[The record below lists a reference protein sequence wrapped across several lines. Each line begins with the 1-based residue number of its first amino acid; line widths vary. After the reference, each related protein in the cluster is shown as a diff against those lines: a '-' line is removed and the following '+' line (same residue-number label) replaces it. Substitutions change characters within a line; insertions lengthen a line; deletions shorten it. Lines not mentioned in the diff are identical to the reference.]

1 MSALQSSVGTIKETP
16 ANGTPLFRRR
26 KFWIAASLSVL
37 ALLFVVLGGT
47 SWYYAGEIHSGAFA
61 VEHNEPTFKLEIID
75 ISDSS
80 ITLIKAEGNP
90 RLDDPGTLGLLGQDG
105 DYGRVGEILN
115 ETDEQIVRFYEPFD
129 GVLAVG
135 DRVKYERS
143 AFPDDPMRAYNLEF
157 TEVPVSTPLGDMPA
171 WFVSGS
177 PDTWAVMV
185 HGRGASQEETLR
197 AFAIAHE
204 AGLSVRSIS
213 YRNDEGVAA
222 DPSGDF
228 QYGITEWEDLE
239 AAVEYALKQGAE
251 DVVLFGFSMGGA
263 IVSNFMI
270 ESIYSD
276 RITGVVLDAPLLN
289 LDSALDLAAS
299 QRGVPEPIPSIAAWI
314 STMRWGVD
322 WGELDTRDE
331 LVEMDQPILLFH
343 GTGDQTIP
351 VSQSDSFSDRGGSNV
366 TYIRVDDAEH
376 VGSWNIDP
384 ARYRTEILNWL
395 QDQEI
400 LE

>member
-157 TEVPVSTPLGDMPA
+157 SEVPVSTPLGDMPA

-177 PDTWAVMV
+177 PDTWAIMV

-204 AGLSVRSIS
+204 AGLSVMSIS